1 MIPSLAFKYS
11 TDMEIRH
18 LASLIAIADHGS
30 FSAASRA
37 LGTVQSNV
45 SAHISRL
52 EKELGVSLVERLT
65 GKLTEDG
72 AMVVD
77 RARRI
82 IHELEDIEADV
93 QSTDTEVE
101 GDTRLGVI
109 GTTGRWLMPRLL
121 PALQKQHPKVRA
133 IIYEGSSSTLL
144 PRLLAGEL
152 DAAIVHF
159 TIDNP
164 ELDLVELFAEDLL
177 LLVHTK
183 HHWASKHTISLAE
196 LATEPLLLAPRNT
209 SLRRVI
215 DRAAGVQRLALKAQ
229 AEIDGVRLLTS
240 MAFEGFGP
248 AIVPATAIP
257 GWVKGDFTRVAIP
270 ELPRRVV
277 GWASRK
283 RPIPN
288 KPTRATLDITQAVIA
303 KSGDRQPGVTTNL

>member
-1 MIPSLAFKYS
+1 
-11 TDMEIRH
+11 
-18 LASLIAIADHGS
+18 
-30 FSAASRA
+30 
-37 LGTVQSNV
+37 
-45 SAHISRL
+45 
-52 EKELGVSLVERLT
+52 
-65 GKLTEDG
+65 
-72 AMVVD
+72 
-77 RARRI
+77 
-82 IHELEDIEADV
+82 
-93 QSTDTEVE
+93 
-101 GDTRLGVI
+101 
-109 GTTGRWLMPRLL
+109 
-121 PALQKQHPKVRA
+121 
-133 IIYEGSSSTLL
+133 
-144 PRLLAGEL
+144 
-152 DAAIVHF
+152 
-159 TIDNP
+159 
-164 ELDLVELFAEDLL
+164 